1 MNPNL
6 RRKESLVCPL
16 QIYFPYLLTSSHQ
29 LLPVQPSLQ
38 CSTLSSVQNMSESSW
53 TSQCG
58 TISSPPV
65 MKVISPKL
73 YDFVSNKRQV
83 QFPSE
88 FQSHPKWAH
97 PSMSRGMV
105 LPGLAFRF
113 TLGPF
118 RTDSK
123 GKESQIVQPRC
134 SWKLDKFLMP

>member
-6 RRKESLVCPL
+6 RGKNL
-16 QIYFPYLLTSSHQ
+16 QIYFPYLLTSNYQ
-29 LLPVQPSLQ
+29 LFPVQPSLQ

-65 MKVISPKL
+65 MNVISPKL
-73 YDFVSNKRQV
+73 YDLVSNKRQV
-83 QFPSE
+83 QSIE
-88 FQSHPKWAH
+88 FQSQLKEAH
-97 PSMSRGMV
+97 PSLSCGMV

-113 TLGPF
+113 TMGPF

-123 GKESQIVQPRC
+123 GKEPQMVHPMC